1 MTEGIRVVGIP
12 GSLREGSY
20 TVMTVELALEGARAE
35 GASVELL
42 DLRGFD
48 LPFCRGSSEEE
59 ALPADV
65 IRLRETVQG
74 AQGIVLGTPEYHGS
88 YSGVLKNA
96 LDLMGFD
103 EFENKM
109 IGLVGVSGG
118 RMGAHSAMNHLRE
131 VGRALHAWVVPTQ
144 AGVPRAWKAFDED
157 TGELGDEKLAERV
170 RSVGAEVTRYATLHT
185 TDHAKTFL
193 DAWASAQ
200 PNPGAENR

>member
-1 MTEGIRVVGIP
+1 MVGIV

-20 TVMTVELALEGARAE
+20 TRETVKIALKGAQAA
-35 GASVELL
+35 GASTELI
-42 DLRGFD
+42 DLRAYD
-48 LPFCRGSSEEE
+48 LPFCQGGGDEDL
-59 ALPADV
+59 AGDV
-65 IRLRETVQG
+65 SRLRGQVQD
-74 AQGIVLGTPEYHGS
+74 AHGIVLGTPEYHGS

-144 AGVPRAWKAFDED
+144 AGVPRAWNEFDD
-157 TGELGDEKLAERV
+157 ATGELGDEDLAGRI
-170 RSVGAEVTRYATLHT
+170 RSVGAEVTRYAKLHT
-185 TDHAKTFL
+185 VDNAREFL
-193 DAWASAQ
+193 DAWAAAQ
-200 PNPGAENR
+200 PNPGAEDR